1 MLHKLLTP
9 VILWMTAL
17 MAATGPLGVSLLMAI
32 ESACIP
38 LPSEVIMPFAGY
50 MAYQGQMTFLGLG
63 AGHPLAQIAI
73 AGLFGAIGCNLGSIP
88 AYELGAWGG
97 RKAVERYG
105 RYIFL
110 NLEHLD
116 QAHRFFEHFGRWAIV
131 AGRMLPVIRTFI
143 ALPAGIAK
151 MDRVQFHLFTFLGS
165 LPWCL
170 GLAFLG
176 YKLGANWTTLGAYFH
191 RFDAVIITG
200 VVAGVAWFLWRHLRG
215 GRNHTGLPS

>member
-1 MLHKLLTP
+1 MLHKLLAP
-9 VILWMTAL
+9 LILWMTLL
-17 MAATGPLGVSLLMAI
+17 MAATGPLGVVLLMGI

-38 LPSEVIMPFAGY
+38 LPSEVIMPFAGFL
-50 MAYQGQMTFLGLG
+50 AFKGQMTFMGLG
-63 AGHPLAQIAI
+63 VGSPWGQIGI

-105 RYIFL
+105 RFIFL

-116 QAHRFFEHFGRWAIV
+116 QAHRFFERFGKWAILV
-131 AGRMLPVIRTFI
+131 GRMLPVIRTFI

-151 MDRVQFHLFTFLGS
+151 MDRVHFHLYTFLGS

-170 GLAFLG
+170 ALAWVG
-176 YKLGANWTTLGAYFH
+176 YKLGANWNTLGVYFH
-191 RFDAVIITG
+191 RFDAVIL
-200 VVAGVAWFLWRHLRG
+200 AGLGLLAAWFIWSHIRG
-215 GRNHTGLPS
+215 SRK